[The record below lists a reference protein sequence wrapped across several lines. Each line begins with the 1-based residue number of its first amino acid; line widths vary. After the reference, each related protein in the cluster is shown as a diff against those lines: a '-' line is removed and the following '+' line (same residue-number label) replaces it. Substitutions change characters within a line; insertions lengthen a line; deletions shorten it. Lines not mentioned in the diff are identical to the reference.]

1 MAVKRQSI
9 PSAERKALIVQAVIA
24 LAAERNPEKITTAAV
39 AEHMGL
45 SQGALFKHFATKEE
59 IRLEVMRWS
68 AAQLLKTISDAT
80 ERICDPIEAL
90 EAAFRA
96 HLNFAFRLPGVPRI
110 VFSELQREGD
120 TPVKQAARDLMKNYS
135 GQLCA
140 WLKEAQKIGLARK
153 DLNAQTSAMAMIG
166 IIQGL
171 IMQTLLGADTEVAMQ
186 QAEATFAIF
195 RRGIAT
201 ERGDPCAG

>member
-1 MAVKRQSI
+1 
-9 PSAERKALIVQAVIA
+9 
-24 LAAERNPEKITTAAV
+24 
-39 AEHMGL
+39 
-45 SQGALFKHFATKEE
+45 
-59 IRLEVMRWS
+59 MRWS
-68 AAQLLKTISDAT
+68 AAQLLKTISSAT
-80 ERICDPIEAL
+80 KRISDPIAAL
-90 EAAFRA
+90 EAAFQA
-96 HLNFAFRLPGVPRI
+96 HLSFAFKLPGVPRI

-120 TPVKQAARDLMKNYS
+120 TPVKQVARDLMKDYS

-140 WLKEAQKIGLARK
+140 WLKTAKKTGRARQ

-171 IMQTLLGADTEVAMQ
+171 IMQTLLGVATDVAMR

-201 ERGDPCAG
+201 E